1 MKTDDFDKEIESVRQ
16 NRELLE
22 FLRQRSDEKSALSLN
37 QVRERLKLT

>member
-1 MKTDDFDKEIESVRQ
+1 MKTDDFDKEIESVRK

-22 FLRQRSDEKSALSLN
+22 LLDHRSGEKKALNLK